1 MNESFH
7 CFTHEIGDFEQWTTY
22 KVCNVWLLTLTSIYI
37 WVVRDICVERVWVA
51 NSSAI
56 FFYNAIIV
64 PLTTCIRHY
73 IGSHLQKQSFWNCE
87 PLCLTAH
94 KKFPIYLVIWEMC
107 KSLWFFSPVFFVV
120 FHVVDSDNENPKFI
134 ELPSN
139 PKYYSIWK
147 LMEMTLSFRQYIYL
161 MTDYI
166 QINDSIH
173 MDLEGDTW
181 FKCKNLWNIG
191 GTIEVSQIFLPAELF
206 FIMAFC
212 SNFCPWCVFF
222 SSKTRV

>member
-73 IGSHLQKQSFWNCE
+73 IGTHLQKQSFWNCE

-94 KKFPIYLVIWEMC
+94 KICIPNLSGNLGNVYEFVI
-107 KSLWFFSPVFFVV
+107 FFRPFF
-120 FHVVDSDNENPKFI
+120 
-134 ELPSN
+134 
-139 PKYYSIWK
+139 
-147 LMEMTLSFRQYIYL
+147 
-161 MTDYI
+161 
-166 QINDSIH
+166 
-173 MDLEGDTW
+173 
-181 FKCKNLWNIG
+181 
-191 GTIEVSQIFLPAELF
+191 FLYFMLLTVTTK
-206 FIMAFC
+206 I
-212 SNFCPWCVFF
+212 F
-222 SSKTRV
+222 SSLNCHQIQNIIQYGNWWKWHYHFINTFI

>member
-7 CFTHEIGDFEQWTTY
+7 CFTHEIGDFKQWTTY

-94 KKFPIYLVIWEMC
+94 KICIPNLSGNLGNVNGFGIFFRPFFCSISCCWQWQR
-107 KSLWFFSPVFFVV
+107 KSLVHWTAIKSKILF
-120 FHVVDSDNENPKFI
+120 N
-134 ELPSN
+134 
-139 PKYYSIWK
+139 
-147 LMEMTLSFRQYIYL
+147 MEI
-161 MTDYI
+161 DG
-166 QINDSIH
+166 NDTIISSIH
-173 MDLEGDTW
+173 
-181 FKCKNLWNIG
+181 
-191 GTIEVSQIFLPAELF
+191 LF
-206 FIMAFC
+206 NDGLY
-212 SNFCPWCVFF
+212 SNKRFYSHGFGWWHMF
-222 SSKTRV
+222 

>member
-1 MNESFH
+1 MLSRRWIKGEKSDFYLFYSMTVWKKRAARMNESFH

-94 KKFPIYLVIWEMC
+94 KICIPNLSGNLGNVNGFGI
-107 KSLWFFSPVFFVV
+107 FFARFF
-120 FHVVDSDNENPKFI
+120 
-134 ELPSN
+134 L
-139 PKYYSIWK
+139 
-147 LMEMTLSFRQYIYL
+147 
-161 MTDYI
+161 
-166 QINDSIH
+166 
-173 MDLEGDTW
+173 
-181 FKCKNLWNIG
+181 
-191 GTIEVSQIFLPAELF
+191 
-206 FIMAFC
+206 
-212 SNFCPWCVFF
+212 
-222 SSKTRV
+222 